1 MEVRIWGTLRENSR
15 ASENAE
21 GELTEPHSGGS
32 NQMLEPKVQSQTAER
47 KQEPKRCQGGGWS
60 TSREPWEA
68 DKGNVNGRGT
78 ALSVISC
85 PA

>member
-1 MEVRIWGTLRENSR
+1 MN
-15 ASENAE
+15 
-21 GELTEPHSGGS
+21 LT
-32 NQMLEPKVQSQTAER
+32 
-47 KQEPKRCQGGGWS
+47 QGGLTKCWS
-60 TSREPWEA
+60 LRCRAKEWRGSKNQKDAKEEDGPGSREPWEA